1 MGSGDE
7 TKLDDLYPPSRS
19 PGEEP
24 GEEANETSLVQQEM
38 MGGHSHGLYTF
49 DKWSV
54 HSEHGQQIQEDKQ
67 GMVTIPKLSM
77 TNTWSL

>member
-1 MGSGDE
+1 MR
-7 TKLDDLYPPSRS
+7 PSWMTYTLLLILLGRS
-19 PGEEP
+19 LA

-49 DKWSV
+49 DQWSV
-54 HSEHGQQIQEDKQ
+54 HSEHGQQIPQNKQ
-67 GMVTIPKLSM
+67 GRVTVPKLNM